1 LEHSL
6 FPSQEASE
14 WLRLAAR
21 DIRLAELAPGDAPP
35 LAGEALY
42 HAQQAAEKALKGFL
56 VHNGVVYPLTH
67 DVRKLLEICEATDRD
82 MAVGLIPAAGLT
94 QFAIRF
100 RYPGED
106 QPTREEAIPWLN
118 LARLV
123 WREVTRRLPA
133 DPLTGSA
140 TGK

>member
-1 LEHSL
+1 MRPPSL

-21 DIRLAELAPGDAPP
+21 DIRLAELALGDTPP

-56 VHNGVVYPLTH
+56 VCSGAAYPLTH
-67 DVRKLLEICEATDRD
+67 DVRKLLEVCEAIDKD
-82 MAVGLIPAAGLT
+82 LAAHLVPAAGLT
-94 QFAIRF
+94 RFAIRF

-106 QPTREEAIPWLN
+106 QPTREEALPWLA

-123 WREVTRRLPA
+123 LKGGQPPSSRR
-133 DPLTGSA
+133 SA
-140 TGK
+140 S